1 LLFIENLALTDQAD
15 IEQKLELAEHVKN
28 ETLALISL
36 AKYRY
41 LRRTYN
47 QPAAELE
54 GDPFGGEGGSRKG
67 A

>member
-1 LLFIENLALTDQAD
+1 MLFTENLTLTDQAA
-15 IEQKLELAEHVKN
+15 IEQKLALAEHVKN

-54 GDPFGGEGGSRKG
+54 GDPFGAEGGSREG